1 MRISHGRA
9 AEILGIGK
17 LDLIALYNEMGLPYL
32 DMDISEVEE
41 DVNTYRNSAPKAFSG
56 GFDSQSGI

>member
-1 MRISHGRA
+1 M
-9 AEILGIGK
+9 GIGK